1 MEFCFKDGS
10 IPIYVGTWQQSGG
23 GGLPPL
29 MCECGRATTGAR
41 AQVRLHACYPPDRG
55 SLFSEGGGVGQDT
68 LQLHGGHMLI
78 RSRDLVKEGEAW
90 FLWLSSCG
98 WGGSI
103 GHEHH
108 GMDLSIPPWTPHILQ
123 LG

>member
-1 MEFCFKDGS
+1 MEFCFKKRKH
-10 IPIYVGTWQQSGG
+10 PNLRRHLAAKRGG
-23 GGLPPL
+23 ELPPL
-29 MCECGRATTGAR
+29 MCKCGRATT
-41 AQVRLHACYPPDRG
+41 G